1 MNPRIAARIKIVA
14 ISLAAWTG
22 LALIFYLQRLYFV
35 SARGEGKVWSDPFL
49 EVAVVWGTWAAL
61 TPLVLVIVR
70 RIRLGTERPW
80 WALFHFPAGIGV
92 ALLHS
97 LLVAA
102 ITPLFIWK
110 PSFLPI
116 RDMFQGRLASAIA
129 SDFLVYL
136 FVAAVLYA
144 IAYAAQSREREIA
157 VAQAEASAAR
167 AQLGVLQMRLQPH
180 FLFNALNSVLALVH
194 EDPARADLMIRR
206 LSDLLR
212 HSLSRSEAQEVS
224 LLEEL
229 DVVQGYLEIQ
239 KIRFEDRLT
248 YEFDIEL
255 DTLNAAVP
263 TFLLQPLVENAVK
276 YSMTDADRRT
286 TIEISARARGDT
298 LELAI
303 QDDGPG
309 LPAEGRPRREGT
321 GIASTRERLQQL
333 FGSRHRLSFSSA
345 AGKGLTVSIDI
356 PLRALASSA
365 A

>member
-1 MNPRIAARIKIVA
+1 MKIAA

-35 SARGEGKVWSDPFL
+35 SARGSGTAWNQLFL
-49 EVAVVWGTWAAL
+49 EVSIVWGTWAAL
-61 TPLVLVIVR
+61 TPLVLYIVR
-70 RIRLGTERPW
+70 RISLSPEWPW
-80 WALFHFPAGIGV
+80 RALVHVPTGIGV

-102 ITPLFIWK
+102 VTPLFIWK

-116 RDMFQGRLASAIA
+116 RDIFRSRLASAIA

-136 FVAAVLYA
+136 LVAAVLYS
-144 IAYAAQSREREIA
+144 ILYAAQSRERQIA
-157 VAQAEASAAR
+157 VAQAEASVAR

-194 EDPARADLMIRR
+194 QDPARADLMIRR

-212 HSLSRSEAQEVS
+212 HSLSHSDVQEVS

-229 DVVQGYLEIQ
+229 DVVKGYLEIQ
-239 KIRFEDRLT
+239 KIRFEDRLS
-248 YEFDIEL
+248 YEFDIDS

-263 TFLLQPLVENAVK
+263 NFLLQPLVENAIK
-276 YSMTDADRRT
+276 YSMIEADRRT

-298 LELAI
+298 LELVI
-303 QDDGPG
+303 RDDGPG
-309 LPAEGRPRREGT
+309 FATEARAKSEGT

-333 FGSRHRLSFSSA
+333 FGPRHRLNFSSA

-356 PLRALASSA
+356 PLRALALSVL
-365 A
+365 